1 MSIGE
6 KVLTSSLVDASESVA
21 KQSIDGEV
29 TMTKTL
35 TDVVSN
41 GVAGAVTKGVS
52 VLGKV
57 AERATNAL
65 SRNSSNSLA
74 NANLKMANVIQHAL
88 SKTTSGAVGNAN
100 QSMSDTALKNAKV
113 HAPFAPNK
121 IIATQ
126 DATRNNGL
134 PLLKN

>member
-1 MSIGE
+1 M
-6 KVLTSSLVDASESVA
+6 VR
-21 KQSIDGEV
+21 
-29 TMTKTL
+29 
-35 TDVVSN
+35 
-41 GVAGAVTKGVS
+41 
-52 VLGKV
+52 
-57 AERATNAL
+57 ERATNAL
-65 SRNSSNSLA
+65 SRNSSNALA

-126 DATRNNGL
+126 DATRNNRL